1 MRFLFDKDTHRSTL
15 PVRTISCPRRRNVLC
30 MRVVSGKFSCTAEC
44 EACRPSDAPP
54 AACRGTVCLSC
65 DPAEAQLAEAPPA
78 GLTARRSTACHPSD
92 APPAACRGTVCLSCD
107 PAEAQLAEA
116 LSAGLAA
123 LPEHCLPERCLPKY
137 RQLTSAARPKF
148 RLPVLRP
155 CRSTARRSAARRS
168 CGPPEHCLP
177 ERCLPKYRQ
186 LTSAARPKF
195 RLPVLR
201 LCRSTARRSA
211 ARRPRY
217 AKKRS
222 SSSRAAMSDSAMRR
236 LSFDLS
242 V

>member
-1 MRFLFDKDTHRSTL
+1 MGFLFDKDTHRSTL
-15 PVRTISCPRRRNVLC
+15 PVRTISCPRRRNMLC
-30 MRVVSGKFSCTAEC
+30 MRVISGKFSCTAGC
-44 EACRPSDAPP
+44 AACRPADAPP
-54 AACRGTVCLSC
+54 RCLPGHCPPVLRPCRSTARRSAVCLSC
-65 DPAEAQLAEAPPA
+65 GPAGAQLATPPT
-78 GLTARRSTACHPSD
+78 LR
-92 APPAACRGTVCLSCD
+92 PAACRGTVCLSCD

-116 LSAGLAA
+116 LPAGLAA
-123 LPEHCLPERCLPKY
+123 L
-137 RQLTSAARPKF
+137 
-148 RLPVLRP
+148 
-155 CRSTARRSAARRS
+155 
-168 CGPPEHCLP
+168 PEHCLP

>member
-1 MRFLFDKDTHRSTL
+1 MGFLFDKDTHRSTL
-15 PVRTISCPRRRNVLC
+15 PVRTISCPRRRNMLC
-30 MRVVSGKFSCTAEC
+30 MKVVYGKFSCTAGC
-44 EACRPSDAPP
+44 AACRPADAPP
-54 AACRGTVCLSC
+54 RCLPGHCPPVLRPCRSTTRRSAACRSC
-65 DPAEAQLAEAPPA
+65 GPAGAQLATPPTLRPLPAGALPA
-78 GLTARRSTACHPSD
+78 GLAT
-92 APPAACRGTVCLSCD
+92 
-107 PAEAQLAEA
+107 
-116 LSAGLAA
+116 
-123 LPEHCLPERCLPKY
+123 LPKHNSPK
-137 RQLTSAARPKF
+137 RRP
-148 RLPVLRP
+148 PVLRP
-155 CRSTARRSAARRS
+155 CRSTACHPADAPPRCLPGHCLPVLRPCGGTTRRSAVRRS